1 MNVLRY
7 ALPRLALAVYL
18 CAVAVL
24 VFQPTPELAVGSTT
38 RVTNWLLFQG
48 APAHLVNE
56 FRVEFL
62 LNTIMLVPLP
72 ILGSLVWPRVRFSDW
87 VVVAFLFSMSIEIT
101 QGLLFDSRSA
111 QFVDV
116 VSNTL
121 GGLIGGTLGLLAK
134 SVLGYRRPVLGR
146 GSRARFGAS

>member
-7 ALPRLALAVYL
+7 ALPRIALAVYI
-18 CAVAVL
+18 CAVGVL
-24 VFQPTPELAVGSTT
+24 VFQPTPELAVGSTS

-48 APAHLVNE
+48 APARLVNE

-87 VVVAFLFSMSIEIT
+87 VVVAFVLSLTIEGV
-101 QGLLFDSRSA
+101 QAVLLDNRSA
-111 QFVDV
+111 QFVDI

-121 GGLIGGTLGLLAK
+121 GGFLGGIIGAMAK
-134 SVLGYRRPVLGR
+134 PIWWGRHDRPRPSAPAVL
-146 GSRARFGAS
+146 